1 MDNYLLGI
9 KVKNQ
14 KCYMILLLSTITL
27 PVETAA
33 EQKLN
38 LGGSLLPFLIV
49 ALVSVVMLVSLYL
62 FLVMMGKLNL
72 KKVKQIK
79 S

>member
-27 PVETAA
+27 PVEAAA
-33 EQKLN
+33 EHKLD
-38 LGGSLLPFLIV
+38 GSLLPFLIV
-49 ALVSVVMLVSLYL
+49 ALVSVLMLGSLYL

-79 S
+79 Y

>member
-1 MDNYLLGI
+1 MDNYLLGT

-27 PVETAA
+27 PVEAAA
-33 EQKLN
+33 EHKLN
-38 LGGSLLPFLIV
+38 LGESLLPFLIV
-49 ALVSVVMLVSLYL
+49 ALVLVVMLVSLYL